1 MQAAHSRAL
10 IGRRA
15 IALQQTNKKLA
26 AEREKSAGSLHATTL
41 GRADESILGAD
52 SAADEL
58 RQLRLVLKAA
68 RMLEGEGAAPDLAM
82 QQAGLFDSRKQ
93 LDDRRR
99 KDKASAQER
108 QLLCMSL
115 LYTMCGCHVVCV
127 TENTYRPTD
136 RHTYTGTPAADTGAR
151 AGECGT
157 GGQAARVCRT
167 KVMLHMLM
175 FLYM

>member
-26 AEREKSAGSLHATTL
+26 AEREKSAGSLHATAL

-52 SAADEL
+52 SVADEL
-58 RQLRLVLKAA
+58 RQLRVVLKAA

-108 QLLCMSL
+108 QLRCRSF
-115 LYTMCGCHVVCV
+115 LYTMCVCHVFVEQKIH
-127 TENTYRPTD
+127 TDQQTDIHIQERLLRIQELARENAEQEGRLHEY
-136 RHTYTGTPAADTGAR
+136 
-151 AGECGT
+151 
-157 GGQAARVCRT
+157 AARR
-167 KVMLHMLM
+167 
-175 FLYM
+175 